1 MRNIYH
7 QFFPLILSLLCWLSL
22 ANEAQAQLIVQ
33 DSFFS
38 ECRRSVEF
46 RVSGGSAP
54 YTYVWSFEGEVVQT
68 NSNLSG
74 SQSSVLT
81 QAQAGNYQVTVTDNV
96 GNTLVR
102 NFSFFGVTN
111 FNLEVFVED
120 IVVCEAETT
129 ALVTGDISGG
139 LAPYTIRFYDLD
151 GNIVN
156 TINNFPGGPLNLNGI
171 PAGQYLV
178 EVEDANLCIE
188 LTEIEIPEI
197 DPIELTPGTGVG
209 TFPETCAEDGGISF
223 NATGFTGEVRF
234 RIRRAD
240 GSYATGWI
248 VAPGGGD

>member
-1 MRNIYH
+1 
-7 QFFPLILSLLCWLSL
+7 L
-22 ANEAQAQLIVQ
+22 ANEANAQLIVQ

-81 QAQAGNYQVTVTDNV
+81 QAQAGTYTVTVNDNV

-111 FNLEVFVED
+111 FELDVFVED
-120 IVVCEAETT
+120 ILVCEGETT
-129 ALVTGDISGG
+129 SLVTGDISGG
-139 LAPYTIRFYDLD
+139 LAPYTIRFIDLD
-151 GNIVN
+151 GNITR

-171 PAGQYLV
+171 PAGEYLV

-188 LTEIEIPEI
+188 LTNIEIPEI
-197 DPIELTPGTGVG
+197 EPIELNPAVGVE
-209 TFPETCAEDGGISF
+209 TFHETCSEDGGISF
-223 NATGFTGEVRF
+223 NATGFT
-234 RIRRAD
+234 
-240 GSYATGWI
+240 
-248 VAPGGGD
+248 